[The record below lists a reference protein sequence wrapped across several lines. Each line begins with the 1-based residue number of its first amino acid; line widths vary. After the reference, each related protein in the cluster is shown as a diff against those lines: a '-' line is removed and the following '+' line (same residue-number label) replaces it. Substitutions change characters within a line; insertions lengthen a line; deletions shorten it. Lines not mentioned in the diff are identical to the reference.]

1 MHFTKEKVTQ
11 RHTVKNQGH
20 AAFQMKKTGEGFLLI
35 RVQLCDPKEN
45 QVIRRQQCSRS
56 GVGVWVGR
64 NRTRGTG
71 NRPTR
76 WRKAVF
82 SINTAEPLG
91 HPSGKALNPDTLLH
105 TIHKNPLQEHCRP
118 TQEGHK
124 LQKKTLGNS
133 FVDQGQPRLS

>member
-1 MHFTKEKVTQ
+1 MEQNIDPYKYDQLIFNNGAKV
-11 RHTVKNQGH
+11 
-20 AAFQMKKTGEGFLLI
+20 
-35 RVQLCDPKEN
+35 
-45 QVIRRQQCSRS
+45 
-56 GVGVWVGR
+56 
-64 NRTRGTG
+64 
-71 NRPTR
+71 
-76 WRKAVF
+76 VF